1 MFSHVHFAAAAAW
14 LLFAIVGL
22 VWTMACALTAAKME
36 KEGFAFWNGF
46 LAVLLL
52 SPLTGVLAI
61 FIARILRPGRPLAH
75 TVSRG

>member
-1 MFSHVHFAAAAAW
+1 
-14 LLFAIVGL
+14 
-22 VWTMACALTAAKME
+22 MACALTAAKLE
-36 KEGFAFWNGF
+36 KEGFPFWKAF

-52 SPLTGVLAI
+52 SPLAGLLAI

>member
-1 MFSHVHFAAAAAW
+1 
-14 LLFAIVGL
+14 
-22 VWTMACALTAAKME
+22 ME
-36 KEGFAFWNGF
+36 KEGFAFWKGF
-46 LAVLLL
+46 LLVLLL